1 MRLLRLF
8 CVAAAIVAVPQTVL
22 IAAQPAPVA
31 AANAEDARLT
41 AFLDAEFA
49 QELKMRPQL
58 ATRLGIKEGQDRLDD
73 TSDAGARKLLDWR
86 RASVAR
92 MKTQFD
98 RSKLSPDAQTNYDI
112 WALELERAERA
123 YKFRRYQ
130 PPF

>member
-1 MRLLRLF
+1 MRHLRLLF
-8 CVAAAIVAVPQTVL
+8 VAAAIVAVPQTVL

-73 TSDAGARKLLDWR
+73 TSDAGARKLR
-86 RASVAR
+86 G
-92 MKTQFD
+92 
-98 RSKLSPDAQTNYDI
+98 
-112 WALELERAERA
+112 
-123 YKFRRYQ
+123 
-130 PPF
+130 